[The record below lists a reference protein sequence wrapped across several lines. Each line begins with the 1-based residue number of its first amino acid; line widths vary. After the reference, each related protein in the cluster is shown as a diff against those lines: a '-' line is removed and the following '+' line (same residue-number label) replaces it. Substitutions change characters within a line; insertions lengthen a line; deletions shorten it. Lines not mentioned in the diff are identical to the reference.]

1 VCIDESNERMNR
13 DTDRWIA
20 IQVAEAVKPL
30 REDMAQLRD
39 MQGNLLTGFNLMLD
53 TLGAQTEMLAEILSA
68 ARQEQGPSEVA
79 VALEQLTAAVQ
90 QNSDTIE
97 ALGTVLTAL
106 PGEIGAEIVRAGT
119 APPTHA
125 APP

>member
-1 VCIDESNERMNR
+1 MSRDELERGAG
-13 DTDRWIA
+13 TQI
-20 IQVAEAVKPL
+20 VEAVRGL
-30 REDMAQLRD
+30 REDMAELRER
-39 MQGNLLTGFNLMLD
+39 QGNLLAGFNLMLE
-53 TLGAQTEMLAEILSA
+53 TLGAHTEILAEILSA

-79 VALEQLTAAVQ
+79 AALERLTVAVER
-90 QNSDTIE
+90 NNDTIH

>member
-1 VCIDESNERMNR
+1 MSRDELERGAG
-13 DTDRWIA
+13 IE
-20 IQVAEAVKPL
+20 IAEAVTGL
-30 REDMAQLRD
+30 REDMAQLRES
-39 MQGNLLTGFNLMLD
+39 QGNLLAGFNLMLD
-53 TLGAQTEMLAEILSA
+53 TLGAHTEMLAEILGA

-79 VALEQLTAAVQ
+79 EALEQLTAAVQ
-90 QNSDTIE
+90 QNNDTIE

>member
-1 VCIDESNERMNR
+1 MNR
-13 DTDRWIA
+13 DNDRWIA

-39 MQGNLLTGFNLMLD
+39 MQRNLLTGFNLMLD

-79 VALEQLTAAVQ
+79 VALEQLTAAIQ
-90 QNSDTIE
+90 QNNDTLHTLGE
-97 ALGTVLTAL
+97 ALTAL
-106 PGEIGAEIVRAGT
+106 PGEIVRAGT
-119 APPTHA
+119 APPTQT

>member
-1 VCIDESNERMNR
+1 VEQQNMSRDELERGAG
-13 DTDRWIA
+13 IE
-20 IQVAEAVKPL
+20 IAEAVRGL
-30 REDMAQLRD
+30 REDMAQLRES
-39 MQGNLLTGFNLMLD
+39 QGNLLAGFNLMLD
-53 TLGAQTEMLAEILSA
+53 TLGAHTEMLAEILGA

-79 VALEQLTAAVQ
+79 EALEQLTAAVQ
-90 QNSDTIE
+90 QNNDTIE